1 MGDARARTLQQAT
14 ESLRPIIVLTMGL
27 GADVFKFKGKCPM
40 SEARTS
46 VPIKNTKDQ
55 SWTPTSDL
63 LLGLEGE
70 LSMYT

>member
-1 MGDARARTLQQAT
+1 M

-46 VPIKNTKDQ
+46 VPKKKHKGSILDPNI
-55 SWTPTSDL
+55 
-63 LLGLEGE
+63 
-70 LSMYT
+70 